1 VDFSDVESSTDLSKG
16 LQLLDAV
23 LRDRGLALD
32 PPSTAPGLD
41 EDELR
46 SWEEANAD
54 RIRLSNDVRTLWG
67 WHAGSTSPWLRY
79 QLFTPDEALADTEEQ
94 RLLDGDIY
102 RFDRDW
108 LVIGIFDG
116 WRLAVDCRQ
125 EASPSPVFSVEPEHP
140 FRWPMLGAVAYLF
153 RFWAFC
159 LAEGIYEVH
168 PGSPQSRPG
177 LGVVLE
183 KTDVLRMSPYRDFL

>member
-1 VDFSDVESSTDLSKG
+1 VDFSDVESSTDLSKS

-41 EDELR
+41 ADQLR

-54 RIRLSNDVRTLWG
+54 RIRLSNDVRTLWR
-67 WHAGSTSPWLRY
+67 WHAGSSSPWLRY
-79 QLFTPDEALADTEEQ
+79 RLFTPDEALADTEEQ
-94 RLLDGDIY
+94 RLLDSETY

-108 LVIGIFDG
+108 IVIGIVDG
-116 WRLAVDCRQ
+116 WRLAVDCRR
-125 EASPSPVFSVEPEHP
+125 ESSPSGVFSVEPEHATM
-140 FRWPMLGAVAYLF
+140 WPMLGAVAYLF

-168 PGSPQSRPG
+168 PGSPQARPG
-177 LGVVLE
+177 LGVVRE